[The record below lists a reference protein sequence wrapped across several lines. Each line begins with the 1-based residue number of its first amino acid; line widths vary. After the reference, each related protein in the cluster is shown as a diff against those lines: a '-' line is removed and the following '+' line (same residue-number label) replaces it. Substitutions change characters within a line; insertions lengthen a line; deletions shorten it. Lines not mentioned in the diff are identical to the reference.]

1 MTFKNTQAPRIPS
14 APKEYDA
21 VFFNRFARSL
31 DTYFTVLDS
40 KAGINVDNVSTGQL
54 ITPFTALTVV
64 NGANNNLEIP
74 AATFFRISAP
84 TAPFSITGLLTGNA
98 VYDSTSALVYAALDG
113 QQVTL
118 FNSTAYAMTISD
130 QSASSSAPNRIITN
144 TGAAIAT
151 TGSGAVT
158 LIYSQVD
165 ARWIVISA
173 QL

>member
-21 VFFNRFARSL
+21 VFFNRFARAL

-40 KAGINVDNVSTGQL
+40 KAGIVVDSVSTGQF
-54 ITPFTALTVV
+54 ITPFTALTVA
-64 NGANNNLEIP
+64 NGANNNLEVP

-130 QSASSSAPNRIITN
+130 QSASSSAPNQIITN

-151 TGSGAVT
+151 TGSGVVT
-158 LIYSQVD
+158 LIYSQTD